1 VQTLLTARLDGLPAG
16 ERSLLGVGSVIG
28 RSFEVGSA
36 AVLSGADAR
45 EVAAS
50 LHDLVRKDLVRPEH
64 GAQDDLFRFRH
75 VLIMQAAYEMVPKA
89 TRADLHRAVADRLET
104 RSGDQAASDE
114 MIGDH
119 LARAAAYLTE
129 LGADGEGVQPLRTR
143 AGQHLAAGGRRAYA
157 RSDMAAAAS
166 LFGRARDLLDPDDDT
181 RVSFLADLAGAY
193 IELGRF
199 EDADRTFAEA
209 IERGSAHGMSHVVA
223 DAVLFRF
230 EAQLWSGNHDA
241 AAVSAERARE
251 LIAEG
256 EARDDLFAQQRGWS
270 VLGIWADTWEEQT
283 AFTQRA
289 MALAEEVG
297 DTKGV
302 YENIQMLCGLL
313 VEGPTPVDEGL
324 KTTEE
329 FRRRTAEDRVM
340 QAAIIVNARA
350 QLLAMSGHLEESRE
364 EYRWARQ
371 TFRDLGLSLW
381 LSASGTIGPSVSE
394 LTAGDPAIAEAMLV
408 EGIAG
413 LKRIDARGTWL
424 NVNLGLLASALVR
437 QGRLD
442 DARAAMAERATVV
455 PDDDP
460 WQRVLQG
467 ATSLLAGD
475 VEAAVELLRMETP
488 RGGEGWLGAAA
499 LVRSSLAAALRAAGR
514 EDEAREVAQGA
525 LDLYQRKG
533 DVASARRLREFLDGT

>member
-1 VQTLLTARLDGLPAG
+1 
-16 ERSLLGVGSVIG
+16 
-28 RSFEVGSA
+28 
-36 AVLSGADAR
+36 
-45 EVAAS
+45 
-50 LHDLVRKDLVRPEH
+50 
-64 GAQDDLFRFRH
+64 
-75 VLIMQAAYEMVPKA
+75 
-89 TRADLHRAVADRLET
+89 
-104 RSGDQAASDE
+104 
-114 MIGDH
+114 
-119 LARAAAYLTE
+119 
-129 LGADGEGVQPLRTR
+129 
-143 AGQHLAAGGRRAYA
+143 
-157 RSDMAAAAS
+157 
-166 LFGRARDLLDPDDDT
+166 
-181 RVSFLADLAGAY
+181 
-193 IELGRF
+193 
-199 EDADRTFAEA
+199 
-209 IERGSAHGMSHVVA
+209 
-223 DAVLFRF
+223 
-230 EAQLWSGNHDA
+230 
-241 AAVSAERARE
+241 
-251 LIAEG
+251 
-256 EARDDLFAQQRGWS
+256 
-270 VLGIWADTWEEQT
+270 
-283 AFTQRA
+283 
-289 MALAEEVG
+289 
-297 DTKGV
+297 V

-475 VEAAVELLRMETP
+475 AEAAVELLRMETP